1 MAEAVK
7 ATYVQRGDNIDYTA
21 TDTLA
26 YMEVVPLAARIG
38 VALSEIKKGEMG
50 SVTIVGAFRL
60 PAATGKIEVGADVYW
75 DKTQKNIVGTS
86 GASTVHAGYLIAPKE
101 QADTVALV
109 RIG

>member
-21 TDTLA
+21 TDALA
-26 YMEVVPLAARIG
+26 YMEVVPLAARIE
-38 VALSEIKKGEMG
+38 VALSEIKKSETG
-50 SVTIVGAFRL
+50 SVTLVGAFRF
-60 PAATGKIEVGADVYW
+60 PAATGKIDTGAEVYW

-109 RIG
+109 CIG

>member
-7 ATYVQRGDNIDYTA
+7 ATYIQRGDNIDYTA

-38 VALSEIKKGEMG
+38 IALTEIPKGEMG
-50 SVTIVGAFRL
+50 TITLVGAFRL
-60 PAATGKIEVGADVYW
+60 PAATGKIDIGAEVYW